1 MWSQAVG
8 PHCTWSSHSHTHLRV
23 VDQVLQWV
31 STGEEVFH
39 LLPVGDGS
47 SIRVLS
53 VDNPRDIHSLHTRE
67 VREQPRSHLL
77 SDLLNW
83 NMQKRPEH

>member
-8 PHCTWSSHSHTHLRV
+8 SHCTWSLHSHTHLRV

-31 STGEEVFH
+31 SAGKEVFH

-47 SIRVLS
+47 SIGVLS
-53 VDNPRDIHSLHTRE
+53 VDHPRDVHRLHTRE

-77 SDLLNW
+77 SDLLN
-83 NMQKRPEH
+83 